1 MLGTGAGQARPGGAT
16 RISDSDAGVGCRWDL
31 TALLEANSALAAD
44 NARLEAPGPAL
55 FESRA
60 YPSPGPIRV
69 PGLS

>member
-1 MLGTGAGQARPGGAT
+1 M
-16 RISDSDAGVGCRWDL
+16 GCRWDL
-31 TALLEANSALAAD
+31 TSLLEANSALAAD